1 MREGR
6 RWQELTSRDRVSGH
20 PLWEEELLT
29 SHGPHCDI
37 DWKEKCEGLAEKA
50 RPHLAGV
57 HRQRQCGGG
66 QRQSLQAHLSQDLKG
81 LQCRQGR
88 WAACCVAE
96 PLESSHGLSRHGQAP
111 TQGCTTSCWDLVCA
125 LLTSAEVTTYFI
137 FSKSWVSPSWAEK
150 TNNYRVCVNIFRYNI
165 HSKDIQQ
172 YLYNWLS
179 TPLRNTNCWRK
190 WRCWELISVIDSF
203 CYCFVISAF
212 TFIHLKKLILCITKI
227 QTH

>member
-1 MREGR
+1 MSSTFRKKHINYNLLIYIEIYIWFIVKRLCQIHLYSNIFCPLVGR
-6 RWQELTSRDRVSGH
+6 FFQST
-20 PLWEEELLT
+20 
-29 SHGPHCDI
+29 I
-37 DWKEKCEGLAEKA
+37 KENFY
-50 RPHLAGV
+50 
-57 HRQRQCGGG
+57 
-66 QRQSLQAHLSQDLKG
+66 
-81 LQCRQGR
+81 
-88 WAACCVAE
+88 
-96 PLESSHGLSRHGQAP
+96 
-111 TQGCTTSCWDLVCA
+111 
-125 LLTSAEVTTYFI
+125 TYFI